1 MHHLRDEHKI
11 LVNASCI
18 LKARIIKKGLCQNL
32 GTSCV
37 TYVVIHNLG
46 KNLSEDLGE
55 VLIKFSPILHWIW
68 RQSPVMIM
76 PESPWEDTVG
86 SFKLIHLKIRSSYLN
101 FYIGIV
107 LKFQFL
113 SKIIA
118 PCILLTVLLIKH
130 YDKY

>member
-37 TYVVIHNLG
+37 TYVIIHNLG

-55 VLIKFSPILHWIW
+55 VLIKFSP
-68 RQSPVMIM
+68 
-76 PESPWEDTVG
+76 
-86 SFKLIHLKIRSSYLN
+86 RSSLD
-101 FYIGIV
+101 
-107 LKFQFL
+107 
-113 SKIIA
+113 
-118 PCILLTVLLIKH
+118 LTTVTGNDH
-130 YDKY
+130 A